1 MNQPNKTL
9 LLAVT
14 GATPQVITET
24 LYAIHKQGLEWPDE
38 IQIITTSVGKE
49 QARLN
54 LITDGKLKAL
64 CDEYQLPVPVFD
76 ENSIKVIPDA
86 NGREVADART
96 LEDQEALADFIVK
109 EVAEHTKNTNI
120 RIHASIAGGRKT
132 MTFFLGYAMSIFGRE
147 FDRLSHVLVSEQFES
162 NPQFYYPTIQPK
174 TITNR
179 ENITLDCSKA
189 EVMLAEIPLI
199 SQRMIDPKM
208 VNDFDKFTYNDIVNA
223 IQLANRPEQV
233 KLTIIFDRDNPRI
246 VFGTKEIAFKNRK
259 ADFAVLAAFARARQS
274 NQPGFYRQSG
284 RKNAPSFTLAFLREL
299 CLLEAEQFDHT
310 NIQEM
315 LDNLSFRGALDNKTA
330 TMLQQNHDHEFDENN
345 FSDKRSSLQKMLNK
359 ELPKAA
365 VNLLVPQTHGQNNPY
380 QIQIPATNISMHGM
394 IKE

>member
-1 MNQPNKTL
+1 MTTPNKTI

-24 LYAIHKQGLEWPDE
+24 LYGIHKQGLEWPDAIE
-38 IQIITTSVGKE
+38 IITTSVGKE

-54 LITDGKLKAL
+54 LLTDRKLLAL
-64 CDEYQLPVPVFD
+64 CEEYQLPVPEFD

-86 NGREVADART
+86 DGQEVADART

-109 EVAEHTKNTNI
+109 VVAEHTKDANT

-162 NPQFYYPTIQPK
+162 NSQFYYPTLNPK

-179 ENITLDCSKA
+179 DNITLDCSKA

-223 IQLANRPEQV
+223 IQLSNRPEQV
-233 KLTIIFDRDNPRI
+233 TLKLIYSKELPRIIFGN
-246 VFGTKEIAFKNRK
+246 VEIAFKNRK
-259 ADFAVLAAFARARQS
+259 ADFAMLAAFAR
-274 NQPGFYRQSG
+274 NKTKNEGGFYRQSG
-284 RKNAPSFTLAFLREL
+284 RKNSPSFTLALLQEL
-299 CLLEAEQFDHT
+299 CTLEQQNYNE
-310 NIQEM
+310 
-315 LDNLSFRGALDNKTA
+315 DNLKDVVDALAFCGALDSKTA
-330 TMLQQNHDHEFDENN
+330 AVLSPQRKPFEEFSEDN
-345 FSDKRSSLQKMLNK
+345 FSDKRTNLQKLLNK
-359 ELPKAA
+359 ALPKAA
-365 VNLLVPQTHGQNNPY
+365 VNLLVPQTQGQNNPY
-380 QIQIPATNISMHGM
+380 QIKVPAANIQF
-394 IKE
+394 IREE